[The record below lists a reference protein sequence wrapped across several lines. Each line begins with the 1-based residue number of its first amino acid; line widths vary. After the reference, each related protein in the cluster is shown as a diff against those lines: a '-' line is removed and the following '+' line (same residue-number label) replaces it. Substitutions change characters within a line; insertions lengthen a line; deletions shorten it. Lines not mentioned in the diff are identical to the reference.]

1 VAARVGAAG
10 RAGLVHNANT
20 TVPCPAEFLP
30 LAEFRRQLE
39 INLTG
44 HLAVIQ
50 AFLPLLR
57 RGAGEDRQW
66 QLRRRAVRQ
75 A

>member
-10 RAGLVHNANT
+10 RVGPVNNAGT
-20 TVPCPAEFLP
+20 TVACPVEFLR

-57 RGAGEDRQW
+57 RAAGEDRQP